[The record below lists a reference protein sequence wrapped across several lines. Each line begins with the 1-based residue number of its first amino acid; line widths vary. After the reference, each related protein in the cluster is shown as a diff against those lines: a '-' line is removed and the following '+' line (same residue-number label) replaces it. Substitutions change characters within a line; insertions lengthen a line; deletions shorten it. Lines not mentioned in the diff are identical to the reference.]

1 MKERTQR
8 KGELNERIPYDNV
21 IPIGRIRNLITFCC
35 VVNVRV
41 RDTITSAPRG
51 TLCKRLCDSLS
62 SRAFGTPRCSMS
74 PSYIHVFTS
83 RHTTGVAHG
92 TEAHEAK
99 GASSPIAIASFAG
112 VPRLCTKNCLKSAA
126 VSSRP
131 HKCECRYVR
140 LKLRIGAKS
149 SSIFSKRTQL
159 SECTPGPLPL
169 RGGLANVSFYYA
181 LAALLPR
188 LFPPLPFV
196 LRVGVDH
203 FLKFI

>member
-1 MKERTQR
+1 
-8 KGELNERIPYDNV
+8 
-21 IPIGRIRNLITFCC
+21 
-35 VVNVRV
+35 
-41 RDTITSAPRG
+41 
-51 TLCKRLCDSLS
+51 
-62 SRAFGTPRCSMS
+62 MS

-149 SSIFSKRTQL
+149 SSIFSKRAHTRAITASRWL
-159 SECTPGPLPL
+159 SECVVLLRSRCAPSPPLPPTPFRSPGGRCSFPEIHLNCFRL
-169 RGGLANVSFYYA
+169 RGGLGDNNFTLSRTLCTSRTAPWRANANQAMKWERRRCTRSSWERDRRA
-181 LAALLPR
+181 TR
-188 LFPPLPFV
+188 T
-196 LRVGVDH
+196 R
-203 FLKFI
+203 

>member
-35 VVNVRV
+35 VVNVSV

-112 VPRLCTKNCLKSAA
+112 VPRLITPFA
-126 VSSRP
+126 
-131 HKCECRYVR
+131 
-140 LKLRIGAKS
+140 
-149 SSIFSKRTQL
+149 IFRAPTGQQ
-159 SECTPGPLPL
+159 
-169 RGGLANVSFYYA
+169 A
-181 LAALLPR
+181 LAAPDQR
-188 LFPPLPFV
+188 FAIAAAPAAAPARATPV
-196 LRVGVDH
+196 QTPHCRTTVARPGT
-203 FLKFI
+203 